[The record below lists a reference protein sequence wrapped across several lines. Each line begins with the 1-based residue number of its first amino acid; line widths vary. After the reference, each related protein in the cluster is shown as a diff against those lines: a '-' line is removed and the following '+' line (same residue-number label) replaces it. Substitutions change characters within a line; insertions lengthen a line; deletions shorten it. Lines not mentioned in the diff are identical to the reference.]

1 MSASTMLFLSYLLL
15 GIFLIAFVVR
25 TVKLAR
31 LPVHLRWE
39 LSPVPHE
46 KGKGSYGGSYL
57 EEVDWWTKPREKDL
71 VSEATYMFKEI
82 VFLKALFEHN
92 RKLWWF
98 SYPFHFGLYLLTA
111 GAGLLVLVVLTSLVG
126 LNMGEWGVIDVGFQL
141 LMAVGYALGTIGAVG
156 LFFTRMTSDEMRN
169 STAPVTYI
177 NLLVLLAMFGTGI
190 WAVLTVTDFSGQVVG
205 FVGGLFTASMPA
217 EMSSVLKA
225 HFISALIFL
234 AYLPFTQMMHFV
246 AKYFTYH
253 EVRWDDEP
261 VTAGSKLDLELKRLL
276 NQPVTWAAPH
286 VRADGKK
293 TWVDIATDTGK
304 VKEPAK

>member
-1 MSASTMLFLSYLLL
+1 MSPSTLLLLSYVLLA
-15 GIFLIAFVVR
+15 IFIVAFTVR
-25 TVKLAR
+25 TLRMAR

-46 KGKGSYGGSYL
+46 KGRGAYGGSYL

-71 VSEATYMFKEI
+71 LAEASYMAKEI
-82 VFLKALFEHN
+82 LFLKALWEHN

-98 SYPFHFGLYLLTA
+98 SFPFHFGLYLLIGA
-111 GAGLLVLVVLTSLVG
+111 AGLMVLGGIGAFIGIRGPGLGILTVG
-126 LNMGEWGVIDVGFQL
+126 LPVLAGG
-141 LMAVGYALGTIGAVG
+141 AYALGTFGSVG
-156 LFFTRMTSDEMRN
+156 LLFTRLTSEEMRN
-169 STAPVTYI
+169 STAPTSYV
-177 NLLVLLAMFGTGI
+177 NLMVLLAMLGTGL
-190 WAVLTVTDFSGQVVG
+190 WAVLSVPDFSGHVISFAVG
-205 FVGGLFTASMPA
+205 LLTASLPLDTPPIV
-217 EMSSVLKA
+217 SA
-225 HFISALIFL
+225 HFLCAFVFL

-261 VTAGSKLDLELKRLL
+261 VMPGSKLDRELKKLL
-276 NQPVTWAAPH
+276 GQPVTWAAPH

-304 VKEPAK
+304 AEEAKR